1 MLRIQELRLP
11 GGVAEEGR
19 VEGLHVAEGGRR
31 PHVGRVPQRL
41 RAAPRLQQLLVREE
55 RHGLN
60 AVAQVLPESLDAIR
74 AGEAASH
81 ANDGDFELVHA
92 WRRHELPPLGRPALI
107 SHIAAR
113 CSSAWKIT
121 SPGLRC
127 CPTAFSSRATTRM
140 DNSECPPRSKKLS

>member
-19 VEGLHVAEGGRR
+19 VEGLHVAQGGRR

-41 RAAPRLQQLLVREE
+41 RA
-55 RHGLN
+55 
-60 AVAQVLPESLDAIR
+60 R

-107 SHIAAR
+107 SHIAAI
-113 CSSAWKIT
+113 CSSVWKI
-121 SPGLRC
+121 SSRGLRC
-127 CPTAFSSRATTRM
+127 WPTAFSSRASTRM